1 VITQPSPLRIISPPV
16 GQTIAASGKDLP
28 FSWADDNGGNE
39 YRLVVARD
47 AAFESVVETRKVST
61 RAVAMPIATTPG
73 QEYFWEA
80 LLLNPDGTVASRSE
94 TGSFRV
100 YSRLDAVSPMSPT
113 GGVKIDIN
121 ETAEI
126 SFRWKPVEHADAYSL
141 TLFRVTAGLLTE
153 IHSWDT
159 RDTQFMLDN
168 YEGLTIDSY
177 AWRIFAHAESRDSGY
192 APGEPVVSYFRIV
205 KSRKLSAPRVI
216 RTSSIGAFK

>member
-1 VITQPSPLRIISPPV
+1 
-16 GQTIAASGKDLP
+16 
-28 FSWADDNGGNE
+28 
-39 YRLVVARD
+39 
-47 AAFESVVETRKVST
+47 
-61 RAVAMPIATTPG
+61 MPIATTPG